1 MFQKI
6 VCDGVMQKN
15 LKKMFAVLFF
25 LWGSE
30 IMFSMFGNV
39 MVSLFCLY
47 LFSAVMKGNFKFGM
61 RFFII
66 ELHPMKVGETYMNS
80 FLVNI
85 SLMLLCTPALVMFVA
100 QSLKEYLSL
109 TDADTIFG
117 QQVRFMRFFRVF
129 FDNNVFI
136 IITLAVFVIS
146 AIYFIKYPNDNV
158 VKTSRLLKARIKKFR
173 AIAEKEAAEAANDD
187 EGDVELAD
195 KKNFGAMAV
204 V

>member
-1 MFQKI
+1 MF
-6 VCDGVMQKN
+6 
-15 LKKMFAVLFF
+15 F
-25 LWGSE
+25 
-30 IMFSMFGNV
+30 
-39 MVSLFCLY
+39 
-47 LFSAVMKGNFKFGM
+47 
-61 RFFII
+61 R
-66 ELHPMKVGETYMNS
+66 T

-100 QSLKEYLSL
+100 QSLEEYLSL

-187 EGDVELAD
+187 GGDVELAD